1 MQDSRIPDT
10 PAAAEQDSVGQEGS
24 ISPNPRPPSTESSSL
39 QSRASPE
46 LTGGVAHEGP
56 YLGSASGIA
65 FFNRALQRLRRDQ
78 DNAYFETSLAKASEA
93 SSVFGFGDKT
103 FPYYS
108 EDMLTLPPW
117 SEALDMVNKHF
128 DLVSP
133 TYRFL
138 HRGTVTRWLSDMYQY
153 DETPQIRVARVPSAT
168 AAILLMVFA
177 DVTLF
182 NTDVENFPSESKD
195 ESYQLR

>member
-1 MQDSRIPDT
+1 M
-10 PAAAEQDSVGQEGS
+10 
-24 ISPNPRPPSTESSSL
+24 

-108 EDMLTLPPW
+108 EEMLTLPSW
-117 SEALDMVNKHF
+117 QDAVDMVNKWF

-138 HRGTVTRWLSDMYQY
+138 HRGTVSRWLSDMYQY
-153 DETPQIRVARVPSAT
+153 DESPQIRVARLPSAT
-168 AAILLMVFA
+168 AAILLMIFA